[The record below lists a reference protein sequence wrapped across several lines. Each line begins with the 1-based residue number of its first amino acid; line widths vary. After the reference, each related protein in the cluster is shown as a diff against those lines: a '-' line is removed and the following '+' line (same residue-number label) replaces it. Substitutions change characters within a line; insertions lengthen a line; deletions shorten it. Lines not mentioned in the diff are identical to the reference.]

1 MSSILPRS
9 QFIPLFAL
17 LLLHF
22 APAEIQGQNEGNLY
36 ASRFQPPG
44 MWIWD
49 NWFVHDGDQW
59 HAFYLQVPKAIG
71 KERRWK
77 NNDLFK
83 HVGHATAKEAPTG
96 QFEWKNSGPALFA
109 LPGTW
114 NDRHIATGSII
125 RHEGKWW
132 QFFTG
137 RGINGDGVGLAL
149 SDDLN
154 KWNTEPAPLIPL
166 IDTFA
171 ETAEAPYESV
181 WQGETRH
188 WAGISDPYIY
198 PKPVDGWFYLVL
210 CSRILDVPIE
220 ESGCLTLMRSQ
231 DLKNW
236 ESAGIMAWPRCFER
250 METPQLLH
258 RPDGNWSL
266 IFGGVVNS
274 DWAKQ
279 KENQHA
285 FPDAV
290 RGKGSHKNYVYHFPT
305 EFLVPAKDEH
315 LHHIATPPG
324 HYYIMKVI
332 SLKDTPDRSD
342 LAFFTATEPDRGS
355 VLSEPFRVKHLPE
368 GGIELVRIQTESE

>member
-9 QFIPLFAL
+9 QFVPLFAL
-17 LLLHF
+17 LLLQFTH
-22 APAEIQGQNEGNLY
+22 AEIQGQDEDHLY

-49 NWFVHDGDQW
+49 NWFAHDGDQW

-83 HVGHATAKEAPTG
+83 HVGHATAKENRNG
-96 QFEWKNSGPALFA
+96 QFNWKNKGPALFA

-125 RHEGKWW
+125 HHEGQWW

-137 RGINGDGVGLAL
+137 RGTGGDGVGLSL

-154 KWNTEPAPLIPL
+154 KWNTEPTPLIPL

-171 ETAEAPYESV
+171 ETADAPYESV
-181 WQGETRH
+181 WQGETRQ

-231 DLKNW
+231 DLRNW

-250 METPQLLH
+250 METPQLLQ
-258 RPDGNWSL
+258 RPDGTWSL
-266 IFGGVVNS
+266 IFGGVVNAE
-274 DWAKQ
+274 WAKQ
-279 KENQHA
+279 KENRSA
-285 FPDAV
+285 FPEAA
-290 RGKGSHKNYVYHFPT
+290 REKGSHKNYVYNLPEGFLRPADDEKLHFI
-305 EFLVPAKDEH
+305 D
-315 LHHIATPPG
+315 TPPG
-324 HYYIMKVI
+324 HYYILKII
-332 SLKDTPDRSD
+332 SQKGTPDRQD
-342 LAFFTATEPDRGS
+342 LAFFTATEPERGS
-355 VLSEPFRVKHLPE
+355 VLSEPFRVGYLAN
-368 GGIELVRIQTESE
+368 GGIELTLIEKDTE